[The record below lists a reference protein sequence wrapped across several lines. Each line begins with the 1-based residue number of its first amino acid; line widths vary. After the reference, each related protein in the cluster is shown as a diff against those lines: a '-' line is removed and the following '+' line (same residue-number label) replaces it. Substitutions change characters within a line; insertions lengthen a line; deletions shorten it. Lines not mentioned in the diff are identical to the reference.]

1 MNDCQNAE
9 IRDQLP
15 DLLHDRLDATRR
27 AVVLAHVEDCA
38 DCRDELELLRSAR
51 AMFHVGTPK
60 VDVNWI
66 VNALPA
72 AAPRALRVERRRPV
86 WSDWRIAAAV
96 TLLVAGGGSFAV
108 LRQQHDRVPAAMNAT
123 AANTAKAGVPARPD
137 STAVAEPSQVATAPS
152 DGAAPTRGNVVALEA
167 GLGSGRLGDLTEQ
180 QLAKLLDEIDQLQA
194 TPITDPEPVSLRV
207 GGDNGPSGPEGA

>member
-15 DLLHDRLDATRR
+15 DFLHDRLGATER
-27 AVVLAHVEDCA
+27 AAMVVHVESCA
-38 DCRDELELLRSAR
+38 DCREELELLRAAR
-51 AMFHVGTPK
+51 AMLQAQTPR
-60 VDVNWI
+60 VDVNRV

-72 AAPRALRVERRRPV
+72 AMPRALTVERRRPV
-86 WSDWRIAAAV
+86 WTDWRVAAAV

-108 LRQQHDRVPAAMNAT
+108 LRQRQAPLAADSASVDTAQVAVPV
-123 AANTAKAGVPARPD
+123 NTD
-137 STAVAEPSQVATAPS
+137 STMSAGPSPVTPAPSQRSAPS
-152 DGAAPTRGNVVALEA
+152 RETMVASEA

-180 QLAKLLDEIDQLQA
+180 QLSKLLDEIDRLQA

-207 GGDNGPSGPEGA
+207 GGDNGSTGPEGA

>member
-15 DLLHDRLDATRR
+15 DLLHDRLGAHQR
-27 AVVLAHVEDCA
+27 AAMLAHVESCA
-38 DCRDELELLRSAR
+38 DCREELELLRAAR
-51 AMFHVGTPK
+51 AMLQAQTPR
-60 VDVNWI
+60 VDVRWV

-72 AAPRALRVERRRPV
+72 AMPGAATVARRRPV
-86 WSDWRIAAAV
+86 WADWRIAAAV

-108 LRQQHDRVPAAMNAT
+108 LRQRQSPLATRPAVV
-123 AANTAKAGVPARPD
+123 NTAQVGVPANGD
-137 STAVAEPSQVATAPS
+137 STAAVKSPRVAPAPS
-152 DGAAPTRGNVVALEA
+152 ERSAPSRENVVASEA

-180 QLAKLLDEIDQLQA
+180 QLSKLLDEIDRLQA

-207 GGDNGPSGPEGA
+207 GGDNGSTGPEGA

>member
-51 AMFHVGTPK
+51 AMIHAGTPR
-60 VDVNWI
+60 VDVNW
-66 VNALPA
+66 VVGALPLPQ
-72 AAPRALRVERRRPV
+72 PRALRVERRRPL
-86 WSDWRIAAAV
+86 WTDWRVAAAV

-108 LRQQHDRVPAAMNAT
+108 LRQQHDRMPAATNA
-123 AANTAKAGVPARPD
+123 AAVNTAKAGVPARPD
-137 STAVAEPSQVATAPS
+137 SAATGPSQVAP
-152 DGAAPTRGNVVALEA
+152 AASPTRDNVVASEA
-167 GLGSGRLGDLTEQ
+167 GLGSGRLVDLTEQ
-180 QLAKLLDEIDQLQA
+180 QLAKLLDEIDQMQA

-207 GGDNGPSGPEGA
+207 GGDNGSTGPEGA

>member
-15 DLLHDRLDATRR
+15 DLLHDRLDAPRR
-27 AVVLAHVEDCA
+27 AVVLAHVEACA
-38 DCRDELELLRSAR
+38 ECRDELELLRSAR
-51 AMFHVGTPK
+51 AMLYAGTPK
-60 VDVNWI
+60 VDVNWV

-72 AAPRALRVERRRPV
+72 AAPRALRVEHRRPV

-96 TLLVAGGGSFAV
+96 ALVVAGGGSFAV
-108 LRQQHDRVPAAMNAT
+108 LRQQHDRVPAAMNA
-123 AANTAKAGVPARPD
+123 AEINTAKAGAPARPD
-137 STAVAEPSQVATAPS
+137 STGGAEPSQVTPAPI
-152 DGAAPTRGNVVALEA
+152 APTRDNVVASEA

-207 GGDNGPSGPEGA
+207 GGDNGSSGPEGA

>member
-15 DLLHDRLDATRR
+15 DLLHDRLGATER
-27 AVVLAHVEDCA
+27 AAMLAHVESCV
-38 DCRDELELLRSAR
+38 DCREELELLRATR
-51 AMFHVGTPK
+51 AMLQARTPR
-60 VDVNWI
+60 VDVNWV

-72 AAPRALRVERRRPV
+72 AGPRALDVERRRPV
-86 WSDWRIAAAV
+86 WTDWRIAAAV

-108 LRQQHDRVPAAMNAT
+108 LRQRQALLATNSAAV
-123 AANTAKAGVPARPD
+123 NTAQVGVPANAD
-137 STAVAEPSQVATAPS
+137 SAVAVKSSQLAPTPS
-152 DGAAPTRGNVVALEA
+152 DRSLASREDVAASEA

-180 QLAKLLDEIDQLQA
+180 QLAKLLDEIDQFQA

-207 GGDNGPSGPEGA
+207 GGDNGPTGPEGA